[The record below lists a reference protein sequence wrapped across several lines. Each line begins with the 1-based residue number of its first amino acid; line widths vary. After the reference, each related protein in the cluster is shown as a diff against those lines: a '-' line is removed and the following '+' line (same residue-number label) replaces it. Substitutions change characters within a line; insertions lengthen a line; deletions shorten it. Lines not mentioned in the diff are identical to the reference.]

1 MTSQATDEPLD
12 RLRRGDRQAMAELF
26 VVHHA
31 RLRRMI
37 LLRLDPRLN
46 GRLSPSDVLQEA
58 YIDAL
63 KRMHHYFEKPG
74 QSFYGWLRL
83 VVGQRLID
91 VHREHLGAGKR
102 DAGREVSLC
111 GGIPAASSPCL
122 AAQLAGQLTSPSG
135 AAARNEELV
144 RLQKALERLEELDR
158 EVLALRHF
166 EELSNAE
173 VAEVLGI
180 EKAAASKRYVRA
192 LARLRQ
198 ALEAPTAPL

>member
-1 MTSQATDEPLD
+1 MTDDVLD
-12 RLRRGDRQAMAELF
+12 GALQRLRAGDRQALAELF
-26 VVHHA
+26 AGHRE
-31 RLRRMI
+31 RLRRMVA
-37 LLRLDPRLN
+37 LRLDPRLN

-63 KRMHHYFEKPG
+63 MRLEHYLAKPG

-83 VVGQRLID
+83 IVGQRLVD

-102 DAGREVSLC
+102 DAGREL
-111 GGIPAASSPCL
+111 PPASSPCL

-135 AAARNEELV
+135 AAARNEELA
-144 RLQKALERLEELDR
+144 RLQEALDRLEPLDR

-173 VAEVLGI
+173 TAEVLGI
-180 EKAAASKRYVRA
+180 ERAAASKRYVRA
-192 LARLRQ
+192 LARLKE
-198 ALEAPTAPL
+198 ALEPQ